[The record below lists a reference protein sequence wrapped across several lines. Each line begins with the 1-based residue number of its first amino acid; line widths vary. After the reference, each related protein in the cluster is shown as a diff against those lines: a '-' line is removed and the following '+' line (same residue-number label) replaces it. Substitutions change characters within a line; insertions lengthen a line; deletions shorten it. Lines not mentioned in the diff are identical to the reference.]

1 ETRSIM
7 TMRNYGTS
15 SYTTSNK
22 SEKLVCSSAVKLL
35 VRLRL
40 RRREA
45 HDCHE
50 LGEELG
56 TEMPPCVPEEI
67 FRRRCPTR
75 DWRAFQIR
83 MEFVDD
89 DQRFRSFCALLNDPK
104 RIAAME

>member
-1 ETRSIM
+1 M
-7 TMRNYGTS
+7 
-15 SYTTSNK
+15 
-22 SEKLVCSSAVKLL
+22 KLL

-67 FRRRCPTR
+67 LRRRR
-75 DWRAFQIR
+75 QARHRRAFQVR
-83 MEFVDD
+83 MELVDD
-89 DQRFRSFCALLNDPK
+89 Y
-104 RIAAME
+104 E